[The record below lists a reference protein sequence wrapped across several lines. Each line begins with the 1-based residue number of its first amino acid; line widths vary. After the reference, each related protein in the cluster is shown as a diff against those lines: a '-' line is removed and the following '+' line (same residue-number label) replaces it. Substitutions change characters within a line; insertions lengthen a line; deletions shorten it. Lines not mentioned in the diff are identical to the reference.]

1 MLRCRPLHIL
11 PEAKFVAVWIFQIRE
26 QSSRLF
32 LYGSCRHSPSV
43 QLARCVPDVSDSK
56 TQACVA
62 STRQRVVWRIGNKFE
77 KHTENDLLVGPN
89 FGPKF
94 HCRPMGAKSWCVPVG
109 ARDKEMSFDIGRA

>member
-1 MLRCRPLHIL
+1 MSLLHTL
-11 PEAKFVAVWIFQIRE
+11 PKAKFVAVWIFEIRK
-26 QSSRLF
+26 QPSGLF
-32 LYGSCRHSPSV
+32 LYRSCRHTSSF
-43 QLARCVPDVSDSK
+43 QLARCLTDVSDPK

-94 HCRPMGAKSWCVPVG
+94 HCRPTGAKSWRVPVG
-109 ARDKEMSFDIGRA
+109 ARDKEMTFDIGRT